1 MNLISIIVP
10 IYNVEAYLVH
20 CLDSILKQTYTNIEV
35 ILIDDGST
43 DLSGKICD
51 EYAIKDERILVIHQ
65 INMGVS
71 EARNSGLRVAKG
83 KYIWMPDGDDFADP
97 RLIERLHSAII
108 SGDYDFSMCIGKR
121 VWNDNISFP
130 LTLDLCVPKELT
142 QNDIMKGLY
151 NVTNNELQFQVVWN
165 KLYKKTILNGVSFIS
180 TGSEDTLF
188 NNKVFLRSRRAI
200 MLEECLYYWSQRS
213 SSITHQS
220 INWRYIDRIDSY
232 RLCLD
237 EIPDNL
243 EEYRS
248 YCLEKLYKVIL
259 HTRYNVSRTKFKK
272 ITKEKSQSII
282 KEYNRC
288 FLKSN
293 ISLPMKLLLLVFYY
307 FPITYKTFMWFG
319 EMRAKY
325 KRL

>member
-10 IYNVEAYLVH
+10 IYNVESYLVR
-20 CLDSILKQTYTNIEV
+20 CLDSILKQTYTNTEI
-35 ILIDDGST
+35 ILVDDGST
-43 DLSGKICD
+43 DASGTICD
-51 EYAIKDERILVIHQ
+51 EYAIKEKRVQVVHQ
-65 INMGVS
+65 INKGES

-83 KYIWMPDGDDFADP
+83 EYIWMPDADDFADP
-97 RLIERLHSAII
+97 RLLEYLYSAII
-108 SGDYDFSMCIGKR
+108 SGDYDFAMCLGKR
-121 VWNDNISFP
+121 VWDDNICFP
-130 LTLDLCVPKELT
+130 LTLDFSKYKELN

-151 NVTNNELQFQVVWN
+151 NVTNDETQFQVVWN
-165 KLYKKTILNGVSFIS
+165 KLYKKTLLNGISFIAS
-180 TGSEDTLF
+180 GSEDTLF
-188 NNKVFLRSRRAI
+188 NNKVFLNSRKVVMI
-200 MLEECLYYWSQRS
+200 EECLYFWFQRP